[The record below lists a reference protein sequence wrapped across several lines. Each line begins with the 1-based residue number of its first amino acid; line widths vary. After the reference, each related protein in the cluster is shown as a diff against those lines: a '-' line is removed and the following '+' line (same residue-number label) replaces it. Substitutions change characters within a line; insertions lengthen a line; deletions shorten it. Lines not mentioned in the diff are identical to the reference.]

1 MPVDLLQEANNI
13 IVKDDLSFATVPHV
27 FDQLSTVLQKKT
39 DVVFDFSAVTE
50 CDSASIVLLTRITD
64 VAKKQSVNVSFV
76 NLPRTMLTLIALYNL
91 TSILDIR

>member
-1 MPVDLLQEANNI
+1 MSVDLLQEANNI
-13 IVKDDLSFATVPHV
+13 IVKDELSFATVPHV
-27 FDQLSTVLQKKT
+27 FNQLITVLQKKT